1 MLNFKKEF
9 KESSA
14 YLLLMPM
21 ANKVSFQERLT
32 IAWKQLKRSRTFKT
46 LIFLII
52 LNLICAEIYA
62 IIEQKPFYLAIYW
75 ASDVLANLGTGIVPP
90 HNIIMYVLTLPLM
103 WVGLATT
110 LTFVNNFY
118 MRLIKK
124 RKTMTKFQ
132 NHVIL
137 IGWCQKMR
145 HFLYSLTGLGA
156 HHDYVLIADLNERPY
171 DLPEIVEFIQG
182 DPSEERVL
190 KSAGILTAKQVL
202 IALESDS
209 EALLV
214 SMTILDLNSQIDIIV
229 NILNG
234 ENVKHLQRI
243 GIKDIVC
250 DEYLTGNALKEAFYR
265 SKKRF
270 SSLDIVENTEN
281 LKQT

>member
-1 MLNFKKEF
+1 
-9 KESSA
+9 
-14 YLLLMPM
+14 MPM
-21 ANKVSFQERLT
+21 ANKVSSYESLV

-52 LNLICAEIYA
+52 LNIVCATIYA
-62 IIEQKPFYLAIYW
+62 IVEEKPFYLAIYW

-90 HNIIMYVLTLPLM
+90 HSIIMYIITLPLM
-103 WVGLATT
+103 WVGLSTT
-110 LTFVNNFY
+110 LMFVNNFY
-118 MRLIKK
+118 MRLINK
-124 RKTMTKFQ
+124 RQNMTKFQ

-137 IGWCQKMR
+137 IGWSQKMR
-145 HFLYSLTGLGA
+145 HFLYSLSGLGA

-171 DLPEIVEFIQG
+171 DLPEIVEFVQG

-190 KSAGILTAKQVL
+190 KSAGIMSAKQVL
-202 IALESDS
+202 IALDSDS
-209 EALLV
+209 EALLA
-214 SMTILDLNSQIDIIV
+214 SMTILDLNAQVDIIV

-265 SKKRF
+265 SKKRI
-270 SSLDIVENTEN
+270 SSLDTVEKTEES
-281 LKQT
+281 K